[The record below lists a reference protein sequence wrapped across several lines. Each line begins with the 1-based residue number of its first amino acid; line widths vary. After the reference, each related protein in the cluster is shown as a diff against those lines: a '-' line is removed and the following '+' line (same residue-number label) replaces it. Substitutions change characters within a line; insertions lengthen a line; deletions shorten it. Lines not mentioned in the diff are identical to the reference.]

1 MFFSNFIP
9 EKQTIVK
16 MLKNR
21 KTSFYIILSLLLGVA
36 YAAKAQTVHWQQ
48 ANWDCQISTGG
59 CLERIVFKG
68 KAGNDTIP
76 FFVGRGKPGPSFY
89 VNNGTKDV
97 VADWH
102 PDGRLTFMADID
114 GISCELQYTKWRN
127 LPALRVT
134 LRNRSHTPFQP
145 VKAGLKLGIDTYMDK
160 YPEWNHKFFPTLMR
174 NESTH
179 FYGYMQTPGGSVLG
193 IVSPDAVASWSVDYN
208 LGYQDPAPFWF
219 MGHRI
224 ESLNID
230 LMNALPL
237 PAHNP
242 QNQWQLADG
251 DTRSWTIAFVNVPSL
266 GEFERT
272 VNSAT
277 GLPMIEMPN
286 TSADASGNVEFA
298 VYGTRPNVR
307 VLDAGGKPLQLAH
320 RVIGQRNVYSCVLPV
335 QGLYNVV
342 AEDNGRT
349 STGVLVRH
357 KSWQWALEHAREGAW
372 KYHQK
377 ATSHIESWYG
387 FHSSFIAAK
396 YFGNPQL
403 DHKLRSRFNYLYA
416 LLHDTVRV
424 EPKYHKT
431 RIQNTSGTIGLLVDK
446 YEAYGDIND
455 LRHASQLADW
465 LINNNQRK
473 DGAYVNHNTVY
484 TSVIYVAKSVLE
496 LALVEKRLGAND
508 MFWAQKATEHYQS
521 AKRAIDQLVSA
532 NGDFETEGEM
542 TFEDGMVSCS
552 ALQIGMLGLMQ
563 ADAAGRNHYRDAML
577 RILDSHDCLAQLRVP
592 DARRRGG
599 TMRYWEAQYDVQ
611 MLPNMFNSPHGW
623 SGWRAYATY
632 YAYLL
637 TGNER
642 WLRESYNAASAFSC
656 MIDYGTGNLRW
667 AFVVDPYLKVT
678 QACSADTHVTADSL
692 SFGNPHPML
701 YKTRQFAIGEQY
713 VPMISD
719 WQGVNTQ
726 DNDVHELFKFIG
738 ESMLTNAFVVERGDG
753 QLYGYNCRV
762 RKQGAKWVVE
772 PTERQMTN
780 LHCNLRHAQTVEFR
794 GSTKNLGAGYM
805 GWAFGRNE
813 YDFK

>member
-1 MFFSNFIP
+1 MKSN
-9 EKQTIVK
+9 
-16 MLKNR
+16 KNITR
-21 KTSFYIILSLLLGVA
+21 LSLLGALLLTA
-36 YAAKAQTVHWQQ
+36 SSIADAQTIHMHG
-48 ANWDCQISTGG
+48 ADWDCQIATDGHV
-59 CLERIVFKG
+59 ERIVYKS

-76 FFVGRGKPGPSFY
+76 FFIGRGKPGPSFY
-89 VNNGTKDV
+89 VNTGADDV
-97 VADWH
+97 VATWH
-102 PDGRLTFMADID
+102 PDGELTFRSTID
-114 GISCELQYTKWRN
+114 GISCELRYVEWHGM
-127 LPALRVT
+127 PAMRVT
-134 LRNRSHTPFQP
+134 MSNHSHTPFQP
-145 VKAGLKLGIDTYMDK
+145 VKAGLKLGVDTYMEK

-174 NESTH
+174 NERTH
-179 FYGYMQTPGGSVLG
+179 FYGYMQTPGGNVLG

-242 QNQWQLADG
+242 QDLWMLKDG
-251 DTRSWTIAFVNVPSL
+251 ETRTWTVAFMNVKSL
-266 GEFERT
+266 DSFERT
-272 VNSAT
+272 VNQRT

-286 TSADASGNVEFA
+286 TATDGNGNVEFA
-298 VYGTRPNVR
+298 VYGSKPR
-307 VLDAGGKPLQLAH
+307 VKVTDADGKSVTLSHHAGNGRH
-320 RVIGQRNVYSCVLPV
+320 VYSCVLPRHE
-335 QGLYNVV
+335 LYDVTV
-342 AEDNGRT
+342 EDRGRT
-349 STGVLVRH
+349 ATGTIVNH
-357 KSWQWALEHAREGAW
+357 KSWQWALERAREGAW

-387 FHSSFIAAK
+387 FHSSFIAAR
-396 YFGNPQL
+396 YFKKPEL
-403 DHKLRSRFNYLYA
+403 DAKLRKRFDYLYT
-416 LLHDTVRV
+416 LLHDTVSV

-431 RIQNTSGTIGLLVDK
+431 RIQNTSGTIGMLVDK
-446 YEAYGDIND
+446 YEAYGDIGD
-455 LRHASQLADW
+455 LRHASRLADW
-465 LINNNQRK
+465 LIRYNQRK

-484 TSVIYVAKSVLE
+484 TSVIYVAKSILE
-496 LALVEKRLGAND
+496 LSLVEKRLGATD
-508 MFWAQKATEHYQS
+508 KFWASKAEEHYAS
-521 AKRAIDQLVSA
+521 AKRAIDQLVGSD
-532 NGDFETEGEM
+532 GDFQTEGEM
-542 TFEDGMVSCS
+542 TFEDGMISCS

-563 ADAAGRNHYRDAML
+563 SDATARRHYADAML
-577 RILDSHDCLAQLRVP
+577 KVLNSHDCLAQLRVP

-656 MIDYGTGNLRW
+656 MADYKTGDLRW
-667 AFVVDPYLKVT
+667 AFVVDPYLRVT
-678 QACSADTHVTADSL
+678 QACSPDTHVTEDSL

-701 YKTRQFAIGEQY
+701 YQTRKFTIGEQY

-719 WQGVNTQ
+719 WQTVNTQ

-738 ESMLTNAFVVERGDG
+738 EAMLTNAFVVEREDG
-753 QLYGYNCRV
+753 SLHGYNCLV
-762 RKQGAKWVVE
+762 EKHGDKWVVKPLE
-772 PTERQMTN
+772 KQMAN
-780 LHCNLRHAQTVEFR
+780 LHCNLRHARKITFLGE
-794 GSTKNLGAGYM
+794 TKPLPAGYL

-813 YDFK
+813 YKFD

>member
-1 MFFSNFIP
+1 M
-9 EKQTIVK
+9 
-16 MLKNR
+16 
-21 KTSFYIILSLLLGVA
+21 TSTRNPLRLSLLGTLLLGA
-36 YAAKAQTVHWQQ
+36 NSIADAQTIHMRG
-48 ANWDCQISTGG
+48 ADWDCQIATDGHI
-59 CLERIVFKG
+59 ERIVYKG

-76 FFVGRGKPGPSFY
+76 FFIGRGKPGPAFY
-89 VNNGTKDV
+89 VNNGNEDM
-97 VADWH
+97 VATWH
-102 PDGRLTFMADID
+102 PDGELTFLSTID
-114 GISCELQYTKWRN
+114 GISCELRYVKWHGM
-127 LPALRVT
+127 PAMRVT
-134 LRNRSHTPFQP
+134 MSNHSHTPFQP
-145 VKAGLKLGIDTYMDK
+145 VKAGLKLGVDTYMEK

-174 NESTH
+174 NERTH
-179 FYGYMQTPGGSVLG
+179 FYGYMQTPGGNVLG

-224 ESLNID
+224 ESLNLD

-237 PAHNP
+237 PDHNP
-242 QNQWQLADG
+242 QNLWQLKDG
-251 DTRSWTIAFVNVPSL
+251 ETRTWTVAFMNVKSL
-266 GEFERT
+266 NSFERT
-272 VNSAT
+272 VNQCT

-286 TSADASGNVEFA
+286 TSADGNGNVEFA
-298 VYGTRPNVR
+298 VYGSKPR
-307 VLDAGGKPLQLAH
+307 VKVTDADGKAVTLAH
-320 RVIGQRNVYSCVLPV
+320 RTGNGKHVYSCVLPKHE
-335 QGLYNVV
+335 LYDVMV
-342 AEDNGRT
+342 EDGAHT
-349 STGVLVRH
+349 ATGTLVNH
-357 KSWQWALEHAREGAW
+357 KSWQWALERAREGAW

-396 YFGNPQL
+396 YFKKPKL
-403 DHKLRSRFNYLYA
+403 DSKLRKRFDYLYT

-431 RIQNTSGTIGLLVDK
+431 RIQNTSGTIGMLVDK
-446 YEAYGDIND
+446 YEAYGDISD

-465 LINNNQRK
+465 LIRNNQRK
-473 DGAYVNHNTVY
+473 DGAYVNYNTVY
-484 TSVIYVAKSVLE
+484 TSVIYVAKSILE
-496 LALVEKRLGAND
+496 LSLVEKRLGATD
-508 MFWAQKATEHYQS
+508 PFWASKAEEHYAS
-521 AKRAIDQLVSA
+521 AKRAIDQLVGSD
-532 NGDFETEGEM
+532 GDFQTEGDM
-542 TFEDGMVSCS
+542 TFEDGMISCS

-563 ADAAGRNHYRDAML
+563 DDAAARRHYTDAML
-577 RILDSHDCLAQLRVP
+577 KVLNSHDCLAQLRVP

-656 MIDYGTGNLRW
+656 MADYKTGDLRW

-678 QACSADTHVTADSL
+678 QACSPDTHVTEDSL

-701 YKTRQFAIGEQY
+701 YQTRKFTIGEQY

-719 WQGVNTQ
+719 WQTVNTQ

-738 ESMLTNAFVVERGDG
+738 ESMLTNAFVVEREDG
-753 QLYGYNCRV
+753 RLYGYNCLV
-762 RKQGAKWVVE
+762 KKQGNKWVVE
-772 PTERQMTN
+772 PLEKQMAN
-780 LHCNLRHAQTVEFR
+780 LHCNLRHAQKIAFR
-794 GSTKNLGAGYM
+794 GETKSLEGGYL
-805 GWAFGRNE
+805 GWAFGHDE
-813 YDFK
+813 YKFD